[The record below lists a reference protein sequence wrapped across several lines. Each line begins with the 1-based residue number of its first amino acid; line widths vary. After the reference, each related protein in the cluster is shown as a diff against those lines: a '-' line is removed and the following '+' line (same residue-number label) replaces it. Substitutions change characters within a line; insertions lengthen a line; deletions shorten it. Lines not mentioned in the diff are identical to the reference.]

1 MSGTNIV
8 VLQGRLTKQAT
19 CNSLSN
25 GQSVV
30 TLSVAVNKDFLNRQ
44 TNEWASKT
52 YFFDVTWW
60 GDRAKNRLADFTKGR
75 EVLIEGELKTSTWE
89 KDGKKYSRVEINAN
103 RVQALRRP
111 GEGKSAAAQNGQNGQ
126 NAQNP
131 PEAPDFQNNAQANP
145 PEQNPDEIED
155 IPF

>member
-8 VLQGRLTKQAT
+8 VLQGRLTKQAS

-44 TNEWASKT
+44 TNEWSSKT
-52 YFFDVTWW
+52 YFFDVTYW
-60 GDRAKNRLADFTKGR
+60 GERAKNRLADFTKGR

-89 KDGKKYSRVEINAN
+89 KDGKKYSRVEINAS

-111 GEGKSAAAQNGQNGQ
+111 GEGKSASSQ
-126 NAQNP
+126 NAQSTQGTQNP
-131 PEAPDFQNNAQANP
+131 PDAPDFTD
-145 PEQNPDEIED
+145 ESPDFQDMSPAEV
-155 IPF
+155 PTF